1 MTIVKLGIVVLVVV
15 ALHGG
20 AAADDEVGH
29 VCVRNARYMTCPDGS
44 TVDVCDGCA
53 FGGGGSDPNA
63 YDPNRPKMPIQ
74 RFSAGLLGGPSY
86 TLADDSADPAKGFG
100 GGLEAAMLGGGRP
113 AFGLLVSLGMRAA
126 RTIDRTTGEGT
137 PRFWLPVQVGLNI
150 SPRMGPRSRLQLGAS
165 GGMAFGLNEHAQ
177 GAFIYDLWAGFA
189 FYGKT
194 DGVGIDVV
202 HSGMSGDV
210 HPPIAF
216 LRFSFLHRNKELE
229 W

>member
-1 MTIVKLGIVVLVVV
+1 MRIAVAVLVIIG
-15 ALHGG
+15 LHAA

-53 FGGGGSDPNA
+53 FGGSSGSGG
-63 YDPNRPKMPIQ
+63 YDPNKPKMPIQ
-74 RFSAGLLGGPSY
+74 GFRAGLLGGPSY

-100 GGLEAAMLGGGRP
+100 MGLEAGMVGGGKP
-113 AFGLLVSLGMRAA
+113 VFGLLVSLGMRAA

-150 SPRMGPRSRLQLGAS
+150 APRIGPHSRVQLGAS
-165 GGMAFGLNEHAQ
+165 GGMAFGLNDNAK

-194 DGVGIDVV
+194 DGIGIDVV
-202 HSGMSGDV
+202 HSGMTGDV
-210 HPPIAF
+210 HPPVGF
-216 LRFSFLHRNKELE
+216 LRLSFLHRNKDLD